1 MPATFARRP
10 TRLSAALAHA
20 VAKASARACAAAL
33 ALTGGLAAA
42 QAPAVDLAAGQAKAE
57 AVCAACHGAN
67 GASVSDSIPNLAGQ
81 RVAYLNNQ
89 LKAWKDGSRK
99 NAIMNA
105 IAAQLS
111 ADDIANLAAF
121 YAQLS
126 PTGGA
131 KSALLPALSR
141 TKMGFP
147 ADYKASYVKYHTLN
161 FPATRQVR
169 YYYANPVAAQAAK
182 AGKPVPDGAY
192 LLVEVHSARLDAE
205 KKPVLGADGFFVA
218 DQLLFYTA
226 MERQAGWGADFPE
239 VLRNEDWQY
248 AAFTAARQARAGVN
262 QAECLACHKPLD
274 KASYMFTID
283 KLSAWR
289 PL

>member
-1 MPATFARRP
+1 MFKTASCLL
-10 TRLSAALAHA
+10 LSM
-20 VAKASARACAAAL
+20 
-33 ALTGGLAAA
+33 LAAGHVGA
-42 QAPAVDLAAGQAKAE
+42 QVPAVDVAAGQAKAE

-81 RVAYLNNQ
+81 RVAYLGNQ
-89 LKAWKDGSRK
+89 LKAWKDGTRK
-99 NAIMNA
+99 NPIMNA

-111 ADDIANLAAF
+111 ADDMANLAAF
-121 YAQLS
+121 YAQL
-126 PTGGA
+126 PAAGA
-131 KSALLPALSR
+131 TKSALLPALSR
-141 TKMGFP
+141 TKVAFP
-147 ADYKASYVKYHTLN
+147 ADYKASYVKYHSIN
-161 FPATRQVR
+161 FPATKQVR
-169 YYYANPVAAQAAK
+169 HYYANTVAAAAAK

-192 LLVEVHSARLDAE
+192 LLVEVHSAKLDAE
-205 KKPVLGADGFFVA
+205 KKPVMGADGFFVA

-226 MERQAGWGADFPE
+226 MERQAGWGAEFPE
-239 VLRNEDWQY
+239 ILRNEDWQY

-283 KLSAWR
+283 KLSAAR